1 MVSNEILNQIK
12 NKENC
17 SLDIVHKSDLLH
29 KLEEIVKSASLVLS
43 IEVKIKGDL
52 ITNDYYSQICI
63 TVYDKDDRSVFLKDE
78 TNMSLEVFS
87 DIVIQNKKKID
98 TFDIDND
105 VDFWEGIQ
113 FLIDNISKEN
123 YYIK

>member
-63 TVYDKDDRSVFLKDE
+63 TVYDKDNRSVFLKDE

-105 VDFWEGIQ
+105 VDFWEEIQ

>member
-63 TVYDKDDRSVFLKDE
+63 TVYDKDNRSVFLRDE

>member
-29 KLEEIVKSASLVLS
+29 ILEEIVKSASLELS
-43 IEVKIKGDL
+43 IGVKIKGDL

-63 TVYDKDDRSVFLKDE
+63 TVYDNDNRSVFLKDE

-98 TFDIDND
+98 TFDINND

>member
-12 NKENC
+12 NKEIC
-17 SLDIVHKSDLLH
+17 SLDIVHNSDLLH
-29 KLEEIVKSASLVLS
+29 ELQKNVKLASLVIS
-43 IEVKIKGDL
+43 TEVKIKGDF

-63 TVYDKDDRSVFLKDE
+63 TVYDKDNHSVFLKDE
-78 TNMSLEVFS
+78 TNTSLEIFS
-87 DIVIQNKKKID
+87 DIVIQNKKKIEI
-98 TFDIDND
+98 FDINND

-113 FLIDNISKEN
+113 FLIDNISNGN